1 MKTIALALP
10 VFVLFGCATVP
21 PAPTVHRV
29 NGVPVYQNNAEAKS
43 GKQFIYTE
51 SPATPLHVLYTAEQA
66 KAILD
71 EFKVTYAKLG
81 APKID
86 VRVNLPKGAV
96 QVPQVPIV
104 SGGVAPAIDPATGLP
119 MPAGAAPAG
128 GAPAAGGIPGRLFDT
143 NELATQQTKRE
154 VERLF
159 GRPLRMAGVTLVDAA
174 QTNLPELSLEIL
186 ISERDLKV
194 VGLNGERSYTVPD
207 IQVTAT
213 KAADGTIVGQAS
225 VLDLFPQP
233 GAAARILMR
242 YDIRQLT
249 EATALS
255 LMRDMS
261 ATAQ

>member
-1 MKTIALALP
+1 MKTLVLAL
-10 VFVLFGCATVP
+10 FALLLTGCATVP

-29 NGVPVYQNNAEAKS
+29 NGVPVYQKNAEAKS
-43 GKQFIYTE
+43 GKQFIYPE
-51 SPATPLHVLYTAEQA
+51 PPATPLHVLYTADQA

-71 EFKVTYAKLG
+71 EFKITYAKLG

-86 VRVNLPKGAV
+86 VRVNLPQGAV

-104 SGGVAPAIDPATGLP
+104 SGGGAPAIDPATGLP
-119 MPAGAAPAG
+119 MPVGAAPAA

-194 VGLNGERSYTVPD
+194 VGLSGDKTYTVPD

-213 KAADGTIVGQAS
+213 QAADGTIVGQAT

-233 GAAARILMR
+233 GAAARMLMR